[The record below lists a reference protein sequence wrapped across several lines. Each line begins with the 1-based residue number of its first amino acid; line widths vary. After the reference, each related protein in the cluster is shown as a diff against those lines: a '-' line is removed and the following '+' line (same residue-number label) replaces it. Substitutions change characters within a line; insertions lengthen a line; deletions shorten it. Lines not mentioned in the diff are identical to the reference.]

1 VLRALTYNLLAGEED
16 DAERLAQ
23 ASVLLQAA
31 RPDVLGLNECGLL
44 AERDGARLRKLE
56 KALGMRAWLA
66 EAASGFHVALLVR
79 GDFEQMAELH
89 EGFAHTA
96 LVAVARVGSL
106 RLRAIA
112 THLDP
117 FSASRR
123 LLEVEQLVQHVRDA
137 CPTLLLGDLN
147 AISPRDVA
155 TQQPEQ
161 WLERYRQ
168 RHVDARGAIDTRA
181 IERLQQS
188 GLVDVHAAL
197 HTSTAA
203 TRPTAKY
210 ARSDRPSQRL
220 DYIFASG
227 ELARAASQCA
237 VYDHPL
243 AQTTSDHVPVYAD
256 FELDAG

>member
-1 VLRALTYNLLAGEED
+1 MRVFTYNLLAGEED
-16 DAERLAQ
+16 DAERLEQ
-23 ASVLLQAA
+23 ATVLLQAA
-31 RPDVLGLNECGLL
+31 RPDVLSLNECGLL
-44 AERDGARLRKLE
+44 AECDGTRLRKLE
-56 KALGMRAWLA
+56 KALGMRTWLA

-96 LVAVARVGSL
+96 LVAIARVGSS
-106 RLRAIA
+106 RLRIIV

-123 LLEVEQLVQHVRDA
+123 LREVEQLVQHVGDV
-137 CPTLLLGDLN
+137 CPTVLLGDLN
-147 AISPRDVA
+147 AISPRDVD

-161 WLERYRQ
+161 WVERYRQ
-168 RHVDARGAIDTRA
+168 RHLDASGAIDTRA
-181 IERLQQS
+181 IECLEQS

-197 HTSTAA
+197 HPQTSA
-203 TRPTAKY
+203 TRPTVRY
-210 ARSDRPSQRL
+210 ARSDRPAQRL

-243 AQTTSDHVPVYAD
+243 VQTTSDHLPLYAD
-256 FELDAG
+256 FELGAG